1 MEIKAGSIVRSI
13 AGRDKGTEF
22 IVLSKDGEFVFLAD
36 GDIRK
41 VDRPKKKKLKHIQAS
56 EKVSEFVASKLA
68 DTGKVSNAEVRKALA
83 SSRENTP
90 LGV

>member
-41 VDRPKKKKLKHIQAS
+41 D
-56 EKVSEFVASKLA
+56 
-68 DTGKVSNAEVRKALA
+68 
-83 SSRENTP
+83 
-90 LGV
+90 